1 MARKRK
7 AKKSAQPAALKKL
20 KAKIVA
26 LKKMHKS
33 ALKAVCMK
41 AYKEGVAFGKKKA
54 GGSKKERK
62 VGKRKAK
69 KK

>member
-7 AKKSAQPAALKKL
+7 AKKSVQTAALKNL

-33 ALKAVCMK
+33 ALKAAVSK

-54 GGSKKERK
+54 KAPKKK
-62 VGKRKAK
+62 AKSRKAK